1 MSDINP
7 NTTFLSIPNGSC
19 NIMEYTTFD
28 TSQFLLLEE
37 LNIGN
42 NCFSNVDKFVINGL
56 NHLKSLIIGINS
68 FTAKKSGWE
77 KDKYSQ
83 TFSVLNCIELKSIEI
98 GSNCFSDYG
107 ILFELDN
114 LPKLSTIKIGD
125 NCFCLVN
132 EFILNELNHLKALKI
147 GTNSFTK
154 KNNRYG
160 NNSSR
165 SFGILNCIELESI
178 EIDSGSFSDYE
189 GNFEL
194 KNLPKLSTI
203 KMESFNFRYS
213 SFEIK
218 GITDMIL
225 LMNRSSTFEFDYI
238 RKLCIQSFLINSDI
252 KYLND

>member
-7 NTTFLSIPNGSC
+7 NTTFISIPNGSC

-114 LPKLSTIKIGD
+114 LPKLSTINIGD
-125 NCFCLVN
+125 TCFCTVN
-132 EFILNELNHLKALKI
+132 RFVLSELNELKSLKI
-147 GTNSFTK
+147 GNNSFTK
-154 KNNRYG
+154 RK
-160 NNSSR
+160 SR
-165 SFGILNCIELESI
+165 QAAVFSQSFSILNCIELESI
-178 EIDSGSFSDYE
+178 EIGRYSFSDY
-189 GNFEL
+189 GSGFEL

-203 KMESFNFRYS
+203 RIGEIGRESRNFYYC

-218 GITDMIL
+218 GII
-225 LMNRSSTFEFDYI
+225 
-238 RKLCIQSFLINSDI
+238 DI
-252 KYLND
+252 VIDNE

>member
-114 LPKLSTIKIGD
+114 LPKLSTINIGD
-125 NCFCLVN
+125 NCFCTVN
-132 EFILNELNHLKALKI
+132 RFVLSELNELKSLKI
-147 GTNSFTK
+147 GNNSFTK
-154 KNNRYG
+154 RKSNGWGYDEIHL
-160 NNSSR
+160 
-165 SFGILNCIELESI
+165 FLILNCIELKSI
-178 EIDSGSFSDYE
+178 EIGEYSFSDYADR
-189 GNFEL
+189 FEL
-194 KNLPKLSTI
+194 INLPKLSTI
-203 KMESFNFRYS
+203 RIGEIGSESRNFYYC

-218 GITDMIL
+218 GII
-225 LMNRSSTFEFDYI
+225 
-238 RKLCIQSFLINSDI
+238 DI
-252 KYLND
+252 VIDNE